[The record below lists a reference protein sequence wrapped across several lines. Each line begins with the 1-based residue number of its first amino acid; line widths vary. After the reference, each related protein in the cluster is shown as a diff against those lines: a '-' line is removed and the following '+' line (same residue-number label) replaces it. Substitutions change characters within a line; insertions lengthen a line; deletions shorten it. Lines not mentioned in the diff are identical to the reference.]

1 MEQAGWQVRYLRL
14 TVKEVPFR
22 QKVTVS
28 GLRVFGLGHGAL
40 PQAASQVQATRI
52 SDLDMEVRWHPDD
65 AVGHNILWGSA
76 PDKLYHSYMVL
87 GRNQQRIGALMQGQ
101 PVWVRVDSFNESGI
115 TVGTVFPVEMNI

>member
-1 MEQAGWQVRYLRL
+1 
-14 TVKEVPFR
+14 
-22 QKVTVS
+22 
-28 GLRVFGLGHGAL
+28 
-40 PQAASQVQATRI
+40 
-52 SDLDMEVRWHPDD
+52 MEVRWHPDD

>member
-22 QKVTVS
+22 QKVAVS

-115 TVGTVFPVEMNI
+115 AEGNVIPVETKQ